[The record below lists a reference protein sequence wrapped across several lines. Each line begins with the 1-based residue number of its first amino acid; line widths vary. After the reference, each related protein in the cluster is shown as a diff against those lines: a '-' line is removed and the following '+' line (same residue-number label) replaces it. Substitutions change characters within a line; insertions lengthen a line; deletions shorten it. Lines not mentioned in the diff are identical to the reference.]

1 MSTNTSIRKP
11 TIQPKLG
18 FFVYLLAFMAV
29 IGGFLFGYDT
39 GIVSSTMLYVPHN
52 LGMRPMSTL
61 WKELIVSITPGFML
75 AHIIEIDLTL
85 APNIL
90 QSRWCRFTEYCY
102 SGELFRHCCN
112 RVVFVI
118 GAAVCALAPEKV
130 TLLIGR
136 FLLGLAIGFA
146 SMTVPIYVGEASPL
160 HIRGILLTGFQLMI
174 TFGLMASNLIAG
186 GFSYIDPVNI
196 GWRLIF
202 AFAGLPGVIQ
212 FIGFLFLPES
222 PRWLYKMEQKE
233 EACKIL
239 GKIYNGCE
247 DWIAYEISENA
258 ESLESE
264 KKARE
269 AVGGSM
275 LLSRILTTPHV
286 RKALI
291 IGCSLQAFQQL
302 SGINT
307 IMYYTGTI
315 IQSAGVQDPH
325 MAIWISAGIS
335 SLKLADLGVNFLATF
350 VPMYLIE
357 RIGRRLLL
365 FISMAGVIVALF
377 AMGSAFLLINLDS
390 PASLDSSTIVVDTSV
405 DHYMQCQALSN
416 CDHCVTDE
424 QCGFCQPNLDSSEGY
439 CLPYSSRTPEHS
451 LTGPCENSNL
461 TTTRWEHSFC
471 PSKYAIIPI
480 IVMVVY
486 LAFFSIGYA
495 PMPWVLN
502 AEFYPLWA
510 RGTCC
515 ALSTCFNWTFNLII
529 SLTFLSLTQAATKYG
544 AFFIYGGVTC
554 FALVFFYFTIPETK
568 GYNIEEIELL
578 FMSRAKQRQQ
588 IVPMADQ
595 RLNEKSIAI

>member
-1 MSTNTSIRKP
+1 MQIKMSAAQNSSSRKP
-11 TIQPKLG
+11 TTRPKLG
-18 FFVYLLAFMAV
+18 IFVYLLAFMAV

-39 GIVSSTMLYVPHN
+39 GIVSSTMLYVEHN
-52 LGMRPMSTL
+52 VGMRPMSTL
-61 WKELIVSITPGFML
+61 WKELIVSITPGTAAIGSLF
-75 AHIIEIDLTL
+75 AGPASDHFGRKKIIL
-85 APNIL
+85 
-90 QSRWCRFTEYCY
+90 S
-102 SGELFRHCCN
+102 SS
-112 RVVFVI
+112 VVFVI
-118 GAAVCALAPEKV
+118 GAAICALAPEKI

-136 FLLGLAIGFA
+136 FLLGFAIGFA
-146 SMTVPIYVGEASPL
+146 SMIVPIYVGEASPL

-202 AFAGLPGVIQ
+202 AFAALPGIIQ

-233 EACKIL
+233 EACK
-239 GKIYNGCE
+239 
-247 DWIAYEISENA
+247 DWIAYEVSENA

-264 KKARE
+264 KKAKE
-269 AVGGSM
+269 AVGESM
-275 LLSRILTTPHV
+275 LLGRILTTPHV

-315 IQSAGVQDPH
+315 IQSAGIQDPH
-325 MAIWISAGIS
+325 TAIWISAGIS
-335 SLKLADLGVNFLATF
+335 SVNFLATF

-365 FISMAGVIVALF
+365 FISMTGVIFALF
-377 AMGSAFLLINLDS
+377 AMGAAFLLINLDS
-390 PASLDSSTIVVDTSV
+390 PASLDPKSISVDTSV
-405 DHYMQCQALSN
+405 DHYMQCQVLSN

-424 QCGFCQPNLDSSEGY
+424 KCGFCQPSLDSPKGY
-439 CLPYSSRTPEHS
+439 CLPYSRKSPERS
-451 LTGPCENSNL
+451 LTGPCENSN
-461 TTTRWEHSFC
+461 TTTTKWANSFC
-471 PSKYAIIPI
+471 PSKYAFIPI
-480 IVMVVY
+480 AVMVVY

-529 SLTFLSLTQAATKYG
+529 SLTFLSLTQTATKYG
-544 AFFIYGGVTC
+544 AFFIYGGITC
-554 FALVFFYFTIPETK
+554 IALTFFYFVIPETK

-588 IVPMADQ
+588 IMPMTDQ
-595 RLNEKSIAI
+595 RFNERKHRDMTAVTCSQSDVF

>member
-1 MSTNTSIRKP
+1 MSTAPNTAIRKP
-11 TIQPKLG
+11 TTHPELG

-39 GIVSSTMLYVPHN
+39 GIVSSTMLYVEHN
-52 LGMRPMSTL
+52 VGMRPMSTL
-61 WKELIVSITPGFML
+61 WKELIVSITPGTAAIGSLF
-75 AHIIEIDLTL
+75 AGPASDHFGRKKIILSSSI
-85 APNIL
+85 
-90 QSRWCRFTEYCY
+90 
-102 SGELFRHCCN
+102 
-112 RVVFVI
+112 VFVF
-118 GAAVCALAPEKV
+118 GAAICAIAPEKI
-130 TLLIGR
+130 TLLVGR
-136 FLLGLAIGFA
+136 FLLGFAIGFA

-160 HIRGILLTGFQLMI
+160 HIRGVLLTGFQLMI
-174 TFGLMASNLIAG
+174 TFGLMASNVIAG
-186 GFSYIDPVNI
+186 GFSYIDPVNV

-202 AFAGLPGVIQ
+202 AFAALPGIIQ
-212 FIGFLFLPES
+212 FIGFIFLPES

-233 EACKIL
+233 EACRVL
-239 GKIYNGCE
+239 RKIYNGYE

-269 AVGGSM
+269 AVGESV
-275 LLSRILTTPHV
+275 LFARILTTPHV

-315 IQSAGVQDPH
+315 IQSAGILDPH
-325 MAIWISAGIS
+325 TAIWISAGIS
-335 SLKLADLGVNFLATF
+335 SVNFLATF

-365 FISMAGVIVALF
+365 FISMTGVILALF
-377 AMGSAFLLINLDS
+377 AMGAAFLVINLDS
-390 PASLDSSTIVVDTSV
+390 PATLDSSTISLDTSV
-405 DHYMQCQALSN
+405 DHLMQCRVLSN

-424 QCGFCQPNLDSSEGY
+424 KCGFCQPNLDSPQGY
-439 CLPYSSRTPEHS
+439 CLPYSRSSPERS
-451 LTGPCENSNL
+451 LTGPCENSNS
-461 TTTRWEHSFC
+461 TTTKWEHSFC
-471 PSKYAIIPI
+471 LSKYSFIPI
-480 IVMVVY
+480 GVMVIY

-515 ALSTCFNWTFNLII
+515 ALSTCINWTFNLII
-529 SLTFLSLTQAATKYG
+529 SLTFLTLTQTATKYG
-544 AFFIYGGVTC
+544 AFFIYGCVTC
-554 FALVFFYFTIPETK
+554 IALVFFYFAVPETK

-588 IVPMADQ
+588 IMPMADQ
-595 RLNEKSIAI
+595 RFNEKKSRDMTTVTCNQSDVF

>member
-1 MSTNTSIRKP
+1 MSTALNTAIHKP
-11 TIQPKLG
+11 SIQPQLG

-39 GIVSSTMLYVPHN
+39 GIVSSTMLYVEHN
-52 LGMRPMSTL
+52 VGMRPMSTL
-61 WKELIVSITPGFML
+61 WKELIVSITPGTAAIGSLF
-75 AHIIEIDLTL
+75 AGPASDYFGRKKIILSSSVAFIVGAFICAI
-85 APNIL
+85 APQKL
-90 QSRWCRFTEYCY
+90 
-102 SGELFRHCCN
+102 
-112 RVVFVI
+112 
-118 GAAVCALAPEKV
+118 

-136 FLLGLAIGFA
+136 FLLGFAIGFA
-146 SMTVPIYVGEASPL
+146 SMTVPIYVGEASPS
-160 HIRGILLTGFQLMI
+160 HIRGFLLTGFQLMI
-174 TFGLMASNLIAG
+174 TFGLMASNIIAG
-186 GFSYIDPVNI
+186 GFSYIDPVNV

-202 AFAGLPGVIQ
+202 AFAALPGIIQ

-233 EACKIL
+233 EACKVL
-239 GKIYNGCE
+239 SKIYNGSE

-258 ESLESE
+258 ESLENE
-264 KKARE
+264 KKGRE
-269 AVGGSM
+269 AVGESV
-275 LLSRILTTPHV
+275 LLGRILTTSHV

-315 IQSAGVQDPH
+315 IQSAGIQDPQT
-325 MAIWISAGIS
+325 AIWISAGIS
-335 SLKLADLGVNFLATF
+335 SVNFLATF
-350 VPMYLIE
+350 VPLYLIE

-365 FISMAGVIVALF
+365 FVSMIGVILSLF

-390 PASLDSSTIVVDTSV
+390 ATSLDPNAISVNTSA
-405 DHYMQCQALSN
+405 DHYMQCRILSN

-424 QCGFCQPNLDSSEGY
+424 KCGFCRPSLDSPNGY
-439 CLPYSSRTPEHS
+439 CLPYSRTSPERS
-451 LTGPCENSNL
+451 LTGPCENNNA
-461 TTTRWEHSFC
+461 TATNWEHSFC
-471 PSKYAIIPI
+471 PSKYAFIPI
-480 IVMVVY
+480 AVMVVY

-544 AFFIYGGVTC
+544 AFFIYGCITC
-554 FALVFFYFTIPETK
+554 AALIFFYFAVPETK

-578 FMSRAKQRQQ
+578 FMSRAKQKQQ
-588 IVPMADQ
+588 IIPIVDQ
-595 RLNEKSIAI
+595 RFNEKKHRDMTTVTCNQSDVF

>member
-1 MSTNTSIRKP
+1 MSTVPNTSIRKP
-11 TIQPKLG
+11 TTKPELG

-39 GIVSSTMLYVPHN
+39 GIVSSTMLYVEHN
-52 LGMRPMSTL
+52 AGMIPMTTL
-61 WKELIVSITPGFML
+61 WKELIVSITPGTAAIGSLF
-75 AHIIEIDLTL
+75 AGPASDYFGRKKV
-85 APNIL
+85 IL
-90 QSRWCRFTEYCY
+90 S
-102 SGELFRHCCN
+102 SSI
-112 RVVFVI
+112 VFVI
-118 GAAVCALAPEKV
+118 GAAVCALAPEKL

-136 FLLGLAIGFA
+136 ILLGFAIGFA
-146 SMTVPIYVGEASPL
+146 SMTVPIYVGEASPV
-160 HIRGILLTGFQLMI
+160 HIRGVLLTGFQLMI
-174 TFGLMASNLIAG
+174 TFGLMASNVIAG

-202 AFAGLPGVIQ
+202 AFAALPGIIQ
-212 FIGFLFLPES
+212 LIGFLFLPES

-233 EACKIL
+233 EACKVL
-239 GKIYNGCE
+239 NKIYNGYE

-269 AVGGSM
+269 AIGESVLIG
-275 LLSRILTTPHV
+275 RILTTPHV

-315 IQSAGVQDPH
+315 IRSAGIEDAH
-325 MAIWISAGIS
+325 TAIWISAGIS
-335 SLKLADLGVNFLATF
+335 SVNFLCTF

-365 FISMAGVIVALF
+365 FISMAGVILSLF
-377 AMGSAFLLINLDS
+377 AMGSAFLLINIDS
-390 PASLDSSTIVVDTSV
+390 ATSLDPNTITIDSSVE
-405 DHYMQCQALSN
+405 HYKQCQALSN

-424 QCGFCQPNLDSSEGY
+424 SCGFCQPSLDSPEGY
-439 CLPYSSRTPEHS
+439 CLPYSRKFPERS
-451 LTGPCENSNL
+451 LTGPCENSNS
-461 TTTRWEHSFC
+461 TTTKWENSFC
-471 PSKYAIIPI
+471 PSKYAFIPI
-480 IVMVVY
+480 GVMVVY

-554 FALVFFYFTIPETK
+554 CAFIFFFFAIPETK
-568 GYNIEEIELL
+568 GYSIEEIELL
-578 FMSRAKQRQQ
+578 FMSRAKQKQQ

-595 RLNEKSIAI
+595 RFSEKKNRDVTTVTCNQSDLF

>member
-1 MSTNTSIRKP
+1 MKYNKMSTNTSIRKP

-61 WKELIVSITPGFML
+61 WKELIVSITPGTAAIGSLF
-75 AHIIEIDLTL
+75 AGPASD
-85 APNIL
+85 NFGRKKVIL
-90 QSRWCRFTEYCY
+90 S
-102 SGELFRHCCN
+102 SS
-112 RVVFVI
+112 VVFVI

-335 SLKLADLGVNFLATF
+335 SVNFLATF

-595 RLNEKSIAI
+595 RLNEKKHRDITVTSSQSDVF